1 MEVGWLVWERWRRR
15 WMIREAS
22 KFGGEDR
29 CMMGILGYFVC
40 YSGGLGASKLLKRL
54 WGEGR
59 RKETR
64 GSAAFDSL
72 RRRFVY
78 FDRER
83 RR

>member
-40 YSGGLGASKLLKRL
+40 YSRGLGASDLLDKR
-54 WGEGR
+54 W
-59 RKETR
+59 
-64 GSAAFDSL
+64 
-72 RRRFVY
+72 
-78 FDRER
+78 
-83 RR
+83 